1 MTDLRLAGPLLW
13 TIVSI
18 STVRFMAPEI
28 MASSSA
34 VAKMYS
40 AFLYKAAEAKC
51 SCPTSLHDP
60 NQRGLGFPPLSF

>member
-40 AFLYKAAEAKC
+40 AVLYKAAEAKC
-51 SCPTSLHDP
+51 SCPPS
-60 NQRGLGFPPLSF
+60 